1 MDINKEQQHAID
13 TEVLAKKA
21 RDKAIEII
29 EHRRPLTRARIE
41 DILDK
46 QKLSLELL

>member
-41 DILDK
+41 DILNE
-46 QKLSLELL
+46 QKLNLECM